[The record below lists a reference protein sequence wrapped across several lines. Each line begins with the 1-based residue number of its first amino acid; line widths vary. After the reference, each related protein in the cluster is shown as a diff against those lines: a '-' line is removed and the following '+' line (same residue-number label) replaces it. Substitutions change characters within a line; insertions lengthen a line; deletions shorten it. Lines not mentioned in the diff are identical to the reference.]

1 MSTLTARLYSW
12 TTDKNSG
19 VPITASRMDAEDN
32 QFVTK
37 LNQKVLI
44 KSSAPDSP
52 IAGMLWYD
60 STNKLLKQFRNS
72 EWVAYG
78 AFHFGTAAPTTVQ
91 EGDAWYD
98 STNNLLKVYNGS
110 AWESVITSAGGTFTA
125 FPVTPSAA
133 PDADYE
139 VANKKYVEDFTPAT
153 PTAEKGLRLNS
164 DGKIPAVDGSLLT
177 NLVSQAND
185 VETTGVNFETE
196 TTILSVAKT
205 ITSGKTVFL
214 CATGYFKPYNSA
226 KGSFTIKLKQG
237 TTVVQTVI
245 LFVPADTY
253 GYGNFSVSGIVT
265 GLSGSVTFSVTAEGA
280 PLSPGGPSPCY
291 GNLNVIE
298 L

>member
-72 EWVAYG
+72 EWVVYG

-98 STNNLLKVYNGS
+98 STNNLLKIYNGS

-164 DGKIPAVDGSLLT
+164 DGKIPAVDGSLIT
-177 NLVSQAND
+177 GQFFPTQVND
-185 VETTGVNFETE
+185 TDAGTSLNTGGVAF
-196 TTILSVAKT
+196 LSVAKT
-205 ITSGKTVFL
+205 CTSGKTIL
-214 CATGYFKPYNSA
+214 LIASGYCSSTAAGDFP
-226 KGSFTIKLKQG
+226 FTFYLKQG
-237 TTVVQTVI
+237 STTVQTVI
-245 LFVPADTY
+245 LNTAETSKEKPWACC
-253 GYGNFSVSGIVT
+253 GIVT
-265 GLSGSVTFSVTAEGA
+265 GLSGSVTFTVVGKSTGTAGTPTA
-280 PLSPGGPSPCY
+280 Y
-291 GNLNVIE
+291 GNLVVLE
-298 L
+298 F